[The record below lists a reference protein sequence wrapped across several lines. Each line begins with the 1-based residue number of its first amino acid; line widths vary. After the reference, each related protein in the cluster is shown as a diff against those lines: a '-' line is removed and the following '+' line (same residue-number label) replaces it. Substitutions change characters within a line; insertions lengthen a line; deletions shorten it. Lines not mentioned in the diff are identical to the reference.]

1 MTQRTY
7 CRFKRSPKR
16 PVWRLMPENRAS
28 LATDTRANFDT
39 KEAKR
44 ENDGDLCTKGK
55 GVGTQAENR
64 RISSTDHPDWNLII
78 RVAADCDYRV
88 RPINQAL
95 HLSHLWSRDTS
106 RCIPICLDAPGIRL
120 LYIVQEWTFPVRSH
134 RPIVR
139 LGVNDRVAIIRAR
152 S

>member
-7 CRFKRSPKR
+7 RRFKWSPK
-16 PVWRLMPENRAS
+16 S
-28 LATDTRANFDT
+28 LTFNAWKSGILRDWYPREFQHERD
-39 KEAKR
+39 KESKR
-44 ENDGDLCTKGK
+44 EDLYTKGK

-64 RISSTDHPDWNLII
+64 RASSTDHPDWNLII
-78 RVAADCDYRV
+78 RFAADCDYRV

-106 RCIPICLDAPGIRL
+106 RCILVRLDAPGIRL